1 MVGRAGFEPAKAK
14 LTDLQSAPFDRSG
27 TDPSE
32 NLTKKMEPL
41 VGLEPTTTC
50 LQDRSSTN

>member
-27 TDPSE
+27 TDPKDFY
-32 NLTKKMEPL
+32 KKMEPL
-41 VGLEPTTTC
+41 VGFEPTTVR
-50 LQDRSSTN
+50 LQGGCSTS